1 MSEFIQLPI
10 SEYMRNWYEEQ
21 GIVFTDFERAT
32 IFWTSCLPLEEQL
45 EALREIAD
53 TTGDEGLKA
62 QIEERMAHEA
72 ALKREFFD
80 NGAKNSVYILTSED
94 HTCGTRYFST
104 VERTVAY
111 GKAYSETAFTVGK
124 KRLDLET
131 DELACE
137 GTCTYSPSGR
147 LVSFQ
152 VSGRFYDTGEPNDT
166 HGKPDRFEEHLLFPK
181 HPFHRGDIVRMEGE
195 GELGIVETPQGEKG
209 GNWFDHWAAG
219 GTLEID
225 FLDTC
230 GGVYYDDRPILAL
243 EKVTQWDNQ
252 PEWRLMQSLQKL
264 LLGHGHLYNLDLPSY
279 CRRHKQREQE
289 KEVQEDV

>member
-32 IFWTSCLPLEEQL
+32 IFWTSYLPLEEQL

-104 VERTVAY
+104 VERAVAY

-124 KRLDLET
+124 KRLDVET
-131 DELACE
+131 NELACE
-137 GTCTYSPSGR
+137 GTCTYSPSGSF
-147 LVSFQ
+147 VSFQ
-152 VSGRFYDTGEPNDT
+152 VSGCLFYDKNNPNDM
-166 HGKPDRFEEHLLFPK
+166 HGKPDRFEKHLLFPK
-181 HPFHRGDIVRMEGE
+181 HPFHRGDIVRLERKRQ
-195 GELGIVETPQGEKG
+195 LGIVETSQNRKSSSFVDNFVD
-209 GNWFDHWAAG
+209 NWIAG

-225 FLDTC
+225 FLDKC
-230 GGVYYDDRPILAL
+230 GGVYYDNLSILKL
-243 EKVTQWDNQ
+243 EKITQWDDDR
-252 PEWRLMQSLQKL
+252 EWRIMKKMQKRMLDGGSL
-264 LLGHGHLYNLDLPSY
+264 YDIPDW
-279 CRRHKQREQE
+279 REQE
-289 KEVQEDV
+289 DV